1 MSGLSP
7 PERAREIAYRTERR
21 LGGLDPTRKSGG
33 HLLQH
38 PAIAVRVGEHGVGA
52 VALMI
57 WRDAADL
64 PSEWTRTGSV
74 MENFAHLGATPHQ
87 LVARRLNVGDNQE
100 QSLGRARLA
109 VLSEVNG
116 TGGARG

>member
-1 MSGLSP
+1 
-7 PERAREIAYRTERR
+7 
-21 LGGLDPTRKSGG
+21 
-33 HLLQH
+33 
-38 PAIAVRVGEHGVGA
+38 
-52 VALMI
+52 MI

-100 QSLGRARLA
+100 QAVQICDRDGDHLELQVDLPYPGAGSRVFTADCGRAHSASWGR
-109 VLSEVNG
+109 
-116 TGGARG
+116 